1 MLMHAQLL
9 QSCPALCITMDGS
22 PPGSSVLGILPVG
35 ILASVAMLL
44 FGHSVVSDSL
54 RPRGLQHVRLPC
66 PSAFPRICSKLM
78 STELMMPPNHLILCP
93 PFSSCLNLS
102 QHPHAN
108 MWYNMWCFMT
118 GFFDLAC
125 SFQSSSML

>member
-9 QSCPALCITMDGS
+9 QSCPALCITMDHS
-22 PPGSSVLGILPVG
+22 RPGSSVRGILPVG
-35 ILASVAMLL
+35 ILASVAML

-78 STELMMPPNHLILCP
+78 STELMTPPNHLILCP
-93 PFSSCLNLS
+93 LFSSGLSLS
-102 QHPHAN
+102 QQPPAN

-125 SFQSSSML
+125 SFQGSSML